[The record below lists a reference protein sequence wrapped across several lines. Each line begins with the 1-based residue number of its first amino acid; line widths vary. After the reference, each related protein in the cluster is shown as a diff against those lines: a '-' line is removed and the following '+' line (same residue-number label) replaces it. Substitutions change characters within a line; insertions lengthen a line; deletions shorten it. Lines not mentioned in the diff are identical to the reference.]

1 MVTRRRRLKTSR
13 RKHTFRNKS
22 KNNRTTHRINM
33 LAQDGGMRIFHKSN
47 ADARWG
53 KRIEKLVIQKMLT
66 PEQFP
71 GQLQQVLSLP
81 NQEPN
86 DIPARL
92 YKDPETGLPTNVSVK
107 AKQKLNSKV
116 ITIDAGYPI
125 NILNTLAE
133 HEHPYHMIF
142 VTYKLYGPK
151 KRMSIV
157 ETRKLDLKKIFSKLV
172 PLNDRA
178 KLLLDIQKLSN
189 LIKSKSD
196 DIEAVA
202 MSKRITS
209 QIATKS
215 KTTDVVWKINAKIS
229 SSNHRIQCTLTIN
242 FDSLFVK
249 SCIIGVGDTFDSLSS
264 AESEDGADPDR
275 WMIREPDTS
284 MRGIVGHT
292 PKSSVGVHSAA
303 SAASARGAQIV
314 PSAQGLSKQSP
325 VVKLT
330 PHVLPSGITSASSRN
345 RQEGIQ
351 KQSRFSRTSS
361 RTSSRRP
368 GSNISQRE
376 IARFM
381 AKSRQF
387 KTPTTSRGQSM
398 GRLSAIDE

>member
-1 MVTRRRRLKTSR
+1 MATRRRRLKTSR

-47 ADARWG
+47 ANARWG

-92 YKDPETGLPTNVSVK
+92 YVDPETGLHTNVSVK

-133 HEHPYHMIF
+133 HNHPYHMIF

-178 KLLLDIQKLSN
+178 KLLLDIHKLSN

-215 KTTDVVWKINAKIS
+215 NTTDVVWKINAKIS

-264 AESEDGADPDR
+264 AESEDDADPDR
-275 WMIREPDTS
+275 WMKREPDTS

-292 PKSSVGVHSAA
+292 PKSSVGVHSTA

-330 PHVLPSGITSASSRN
+330 PHVLPSGITSASYRN

-351 KQSRFSRTSS
+351 KQSRLSRTSS
-361 RTSSRRP
+361 GRR
-368 GSNISQRE
+368 GSQIYRKVNEYVLTPQ
-376 IARFM
+376 
-381 AKSRQF
+381 KF
-387 KTPTTSRGQSM
+387 KTPTTSRGR
-398 GRLSAIDE
+398 RLSGVPEESGMGE